1 MTTVKF
7 TLNEKNEIKHFL
19 VSGHSGYAEEG
30 SDIVCAAVSSCVQML
45 EICIAQAIG
54 EKKASFNIIGDA
66 EISYSVPEDLSDEQ
80 HSFVNKM
87 LEGFLKYMQSISEH
101 YKKYLSFETEVKKC

>member
-7 TLNEKNEIKHFL
+7 TLNDKNEIVHFS

-30 SDIVCAAVSSCVQML
+30 SDIVCAAVSACVQML
-45 EICIAQAIG
+45 EICIAEAIG
-54 EKKASFNIIGDA
+54 EEKASFNIKGDA
-66 EISYSVPEDLSDEQ
+66 DISYSVPEDLSDEQ
-80 HSFVNKM
+80 LAFVNKM
-87 LEGFLKYMQSISEH
+87 LGGFRKYMQMVSEH

>member
-7 TLNEKNEIKHFL
+7 TLNEKNEITGFN

-45 EICIAQAIG
+45 EIIIAEAVG
-54 EKKASFNIIGDA
+54 EKKASFTIEGEA
-66 EISYSVPEDLSDEQ
+66 EISYLVPQTLSDEEKA
-80 HSFVNKM
+80 FVNKA
-87 LEGFLKYMQSISEH
+87 LDGFRKYIISISKH
-101 YKKYLSFETEVKKC
+101 YKDYLSFETEVKKC

>member
-7 TLNEKNEIKHFL
+7 TLNEKNEITGFS

-45 EICIAQAIG
+45 EICIAEAVG
-54 EKKASFNIIGDA
+54 EKKASFNIKGDA
-66 EISYSVPEDLSDEQ
+66 EISYLVPKDLSDE
-80 HSFVNKM
+80 HLAFVNKM
-87 LEGFLKYMQSISEH
+87 LAGFRKYMQSISEH
-101 YKKYLSFETEVKKC
+101 YNKYLSFETEVKKC

>member
-7 TLNEKNEIKHFL
+7 TLNEKNEITGFS

-45 EICIAQAIG
+45 EIIIAEAVG
-54 EKKASFNIIGDA
+54 EEKASFTVMRDA
-66 EISYSVPEDLSDEQ
+66 KISYLVPQDLPENEKV
-80 HSFVNKM
+80 FVNKA
-87 LEGFLKYMQSISEH
+87 LDGFRKYIKSISKH
-101 YKKYLSFETEVKKC
+101 YKDYLSFETEVKKC

>member
-7 TLNEKNEIKHFL
+7 TLNEKNEVVQFN

-45 EICIAQAIG
+45 EIMIAEAVG
-54 EKKASFNIIGDA
+54 EKKASFSVEGDA
-66 EISYSVPEDLSDEQ
+66 KISYIVPQDLSEDEF
-80 HSFVNKM
+80 SAVNKM
-87 LEGFLKYMQSISEH
+87 LKGFRKYMQSVSKH
-101 YKKYLSFETEVKKC
+101 YKDYLSFETEVKKC

>member
-7 TLNEKNEIKHFL
+7 TLNEKNEIVCFT

-45 EICIAQAIG
+45 EILIAEVIG
-54 EKKASFNIIGDA
+54 EKKASFNVKGDA
-66 EISYSVPEDLSDEQ
+66 EISYLVPRDLSDEQ
-80 HSFVNKM
+80 YLAINKM
-87 LEGFLKYMQSISEH
+87 LNGFRKYIKSISEH
-101 YKKYLSFETEVKKC
+101 YKDYLSFETEVKKC